1 MSLNE
6 TPAAN
11 RVHIGFFG
19 ARNAGKSSLA
29 NAVTGQSMSV
39 VSEVKGTTTDAVH
52 KTMEILPIGPVVI
65 IDTPGFDDDGT
76 LGTLRVERT
85 RQALAKTDIAILTV
99 DAATGITDT
108 DRELIKLFGDTPYII
123 AYNKSDLIGGDKA
136 ETENSIFVSAKT
148 GENIYRLKEKI
159 AKLGADRE
167 EKTAVA
173 DILTGGDTVI
183 LVIPIDES
191 APKGR
196 IILPQQLILREL
208 LDRGCRALCC
218 QPRELSGT
226 LENLKNPPKLV
237 ITDSQVFGA
246 VSETVPESVMLT
258 SFSILLA
265 RYKGVLP
272 ELIKGAARLK
282 TLKSGDTVLISEGCT
297 HHRQCNDIGTVKL
310 PGWIEK
316 YSGAA
321 PRFEF
326 TSGGEFPEDL
336 KKYDLILHCGGCML
350 NEKEMQSRIKRADN
364 SGVPVVNYGIAIAA
378 MHGILPR
385 ALSPFPDL
393 RKIIS
398 I

>member
-19 ARNAGKSSLA
+19 ARNAGKSSLV

-39 VSEVKGTTTDAVH
+39 VSDIKGTTTDAVH

-99 DAATGITDT
+99 DAAIGLTDT

-123 AYNKSDLIGGDKA
+123 AFNKSDLVGGDKT

-148 GENIYRLKEKI
+148 GENIYELKEKI
-159 AKLGADRE
+159 ARLGAKRE
-167 EKTAVA
+167 EKKAVA
-173 DILTGGDTVI
+173 DVVSVGDTVI

-208 LDRGCRALCC
+208 LDCGCKALCC
-218 QPRELSGT
+218 QPAELAGT
-226 LENLKNPPKLV
+226 LENLKTPPKLV
-237 ITDSQVFGA
+237 ITDSQAFGA
-246 VSETVPESVMLT
+246 VSETVPESIMLT

-272 ELIKGAARLK
+272 ALINGAARLK
-282 TLKSGDTVLISEGCT
+282 TLKNSDTVLISEGCT

-316 YSGAA
+316 YSGTM
-321 PRFEF
+321 PNFEF
-326 TSGGEFPEDL
+326 TSGGEFPADL
-336 KKYDLILHCGGCML
+336 KKYDLVLHCGGCML
-350 NEKEMQSRIKRADN
+350 NEKEMQSRIKRASD

-378 MHGILPR
+378 MYGILPR

-393 RKIIS
+393 QKIIS
-398 I
+398 V

>member
-39 VSEVKGTTTDAVH
+39 VSEIKGTTTDAVH

-218 QPRELSGT
+218 QPRELPGT
-226 LENLKNPPKLV
+226 LENLKTPPKLV

-350 NEKEMQSRIKRADN
+350 NEKEMQSRIKRADD

-393 RKIIS
+393 RKIIE
-398 I
+398 

>member
-39 VSEVKGTTTDAVH
+39 VSDIKGTTTDAVH

-99 DAATGITDT
+99 DAAIGLTDT

-123 AYNKSDLIGGDKA
+123 AFNKSDLVGGKKA

-148 GENIYRLKEKI
+148 GDNIYELKEKI
-159 AKLGADRE
+159 ARLGARRE
-167 EKTAVA
+167 EKKAVA
-173 DILTGGDTVI
+173 DIVNPGDTVI

-208 LDRGCRALCC
+208 LDCGCRTICC
-218 QPRELSGT
+218 QPEELAGA
-226 LENLKNPPKLV
+226 LENLKTPPKLV
-237 ITDSQVFGA
+237 ITDSQVFGT
-246 VSETVPESVMLT
+246 VSKTVPENILLT

-265 RYKGVLP
+265 KYKGVLP
-272 ELIKGAARLK
+272 ALINGAARLK
-282 TLKSGDTVLISEGCT
+282 TLKNSDTVLISEGCT

-316 YSGAA
+316 YSDAL

-326 TSGGEFPEDL
+326 TSGGEFPADL
-336 KKYDLILHCGGCML
+336 KKYDLVLHCGGCML
-350 NEKEMQSRIKRADN
+350 NEKEMQSRIKRASD

-393 RKIIS
+393 QKIIS
-398 I
+398 V